1 MEQKELE
8 AVVKTVLENLQD
20 VSDNSLSKLNRASWS
35 ELKIRQRINC
45 KIEEAKNNGNTKT
58 IS

>member
-35 ELKIRQRINC
+35 ELKIRQRINR